1 LWSTERLEMDEP
13 SVYGAGR
20 SMRGVGRGA
29 LMNITRM
36 KKLLL
41 RIAATAVLVF
51 ASYLALLCFPQS
63 FFDLSVGAQN
73 LTLYSDQSF
82 SPEAGKKV
90 LEIVLAK
97 LETSPLFSPQ
107 QHHTAFICNAR
118 WRQRLFFNRNYGV
131 GGVNYYPITANVFLR
146 DAVVEENHL
155 ISPSGNPV
163 PGDRTLDYFIA
174 HEITHTLTVNA
185 VGWLRYHR
193 LPEWVREGYA
203 DYVAKGKTFNYE
215 EAREAF
221 LNEAAEMNR
230 QKSGLYLRYHLLVAY
245 MLEKRHW
252 TVERLLKEPVQQQV
266 VEDEIRENR
275 PEAEEACLTT
285 LWTGAR

>member
-1 LWSTERLEMDEP
+1 
-13 SVYGAGR
+13 
-20 SMRGVGRGA
+20 
-29 LMNITRM
+29 MNTRRM

-41 RIAATAVLVF
+41 RIAASAVLAF
-51 ASYLALLCFPQS
+51 AFYLALLCFPQS
-63 FFDLSVGAQN
+63 FFRLSVGANN

-90 LEIVLAK
+90 LEIVQAK
-97 LETSPLFSPQ
+97 LETSPLFSPEQ
-107 QHHTAFICNAR
+107 RHTAFICNAL

-131 GGVNYYPITANVFLR
+131 GGVNYYPITSNVFLR
-146 DAVVEENHL
+146 DAVIEENHL

-174 HEITHTLTVNA
+174 HEITHTLTVTA

-203 DYVAKGKTFNYE
+203 DYVAKGKSFNYE
-215 EAREAF
+215 QAKEAF

-230 QKSGLYLRYHLLVAY
+230 QKSGLYLRYHLLVAF
-245 MLEKRHW
+245 MLDKKDW
-252 TVERLLKEPVQQQV
+252 AVERLLEEPLEQQV
-266 VEDEIRENR
+266 VEDEIRANR
-275 PEAEEACLTT
+275 SDA
-285 LWTGAR
+285 GAPR